1 MFIHRRNRRHTRL
14 QIISLHVF
22 LKFFFFIIKAD
33 KILPQPYLMFLDQ
46 CICSFNILN
55 FRQIVDVH
63 FGCHVGKL
71 TARQEEDLALE
82 GICECSSWLKTTAE
96 KGIFEMSTL
105 FAETQHVFFF
115 AGFFLDNM
123 ATDEGAAT
131 KQTNLSSTTLFVRNL
146 PFVFDNKELEKVFSE
161 VGPIKRCFVVKDTGT
176 LLE

>member
-96 KGIFEMSTL
+96 KGISEMSTL
-105 FAETQHVFFF
+105 FAETQHVFFLQD
-115 AGFFLDNM
+115 FFL
-123 ATDEGAAT
+123 TTWRPT
-131 KQTNLSSTTLFVRNL
+131 KERRQNRQ
-146 PFVFDNKELEKVFSE
+146 
-161 VGPIKRCFVVKDTGT
+161 I
-176 LLE
+176 